1 MKYKKEQLN
10 NEALIEA
17 IHKMTTENSG
27 ESQQEM
33 LKILA
38 KSELYI
44 PTKLSPV
51 PKKTSDGRYMM
62 TPKTKISFI
71 SAHQKVGEEDKG
83 YFLAFS
89 DNEAYKKWAAG
100 KKYEVLTASFDDY
113 AVMLFR
119 PGATFNG
126 IILNP
131 GTDTIT
137 ITKGAV
143 KQVIKHTSEF

>member
-1 MKYKKEQLN
+1 MKYRKEPLN

-17 IHKMTTENSG
+17 IHKMTEEPTG
-27 ESQQEM
+27 ESQKAM
-33 LKILA
+33 LTILA

-71 SAHQKVGEEDKG
+71 SAHQKMGEEDRG
-83 YFLAFS
+83 YFLAFT
-89 DNEAYKKWAAG
+89 DNDAYKKWAAG

-113 AVMLFR
+113 AVMLLR
-119 PGATFNG
+119 PGATFDG
-126 IILNP
+126 LVLNP
-131 GTDTIT
+131 GTDNIT
-137 ITKGAV
+137 IRKGVV
-143 KQVIKHTSEF
+143 KQVIKNTSEF